1 MILEGKKVNFLG
13 DSITYGVGTSC
24 EDARFTALIEKEQK
38 LAVMR
43 NYGISA
49 TRIARQQDGS
59 DGGSNYCDRISS
71 MDADA
76 DVIVVFGG
84 TNDFGHGDAPIG
96 TPEDRTPDTFY
107 GACHYMMQNLM
118 EKYPQALI
126 VILTPIHRTS
136 EDELNMHQCRLSD
149 YVNIIRETA
158 SYYALPLLDLYSMS
172 GIQPRVEIN
181 RTTYCPD
188 GLHPNDA
195 GNRLLADRIV
205 GFIANL

>member
-13 DSITYGVGTSC
+13 DSITIGVGTSC
-24 EDARFTALIEKEQK
+24 EAARFSVLIEKEQK
-38 LAVMR
+38 LAAMR
-43 NYGISA
+43 NYGISG

-59 DGGSNYCDRISS
+59 DEGNNYCERVAT
-71 MDADA
+71 MDPEA
-76 DVIVVFGG
+76 DVVVVFGG

-107 GACHYMMQNLM
+107 GACHFMMRSLI

-126 VILTPIHRTS
+126 VILTPIHRT
-136 EDELNMHQCRLSD
+136 EENVPNAHQCRLID
-149 YVNIIRETA
+149 YVKIIRETA
-158 SYYALPLLDLYSMS
+158 EQYGLPLLDLYSMS
-172 GIQPRVEIN
+172 GIQPCVEIN

-205 GFIANL
+205 GFISTL